1 MELDWGMAIRDR
13 RIDER
18 HVREDLQALEGFLP
32 RFVEKMMTGA
42 TAAGR
47 ELRSAS
53 KAAEQVA
60 AESVRAARHAYTLG
74 MGATELTER
83 VVRACSLREEAFGVL
98 LRREWDYPGNLWNGY
113 GFRDEVLGS
122 YRDTVDMLSWAVLLR
137 DRSVAEA
144 EYGLPHVRQFG
155 DEVLDTLA
163 SFAGLTV
170 TDPPRD
176 HLAIPPFWERWIA
189 VVAASPAQRPALFD
203 DYVRGWRDRFVTAG
217 RMAPAGDEYDKG
229 AWCFD
234 GAALAVGLDLDD
246 SGVRD
251 VPKYP
256 ADLVDHARSQA

>member
-1 MELDWGMAIRDR
+1 MRKGHDG
-13 RIDER
+13 
-18 HVREDLQALEGFLP
+18 VGKDLA
-32 RFVEKMMTGA
+32 V
-42 TAAGR
+42 AAGF
-47 ELRSAS
+47 
-53 KAAEQVA
+53 AEQVSHDVV
-60 AESVRAARHAYTLG
+60 ELARHSYTQGCDVDDFRDL
-74 MGATELTER
+74 
-83 VVRACSLREEAFGVL
+83 VRQASLLREEAFGVL
-98 LRREWDYPGNLWNGY
+98 LRREGDYPGNLWNGY

-170 TDPPRD
+170 ADPPRD

-251 VPKYP
+251 VPEYP